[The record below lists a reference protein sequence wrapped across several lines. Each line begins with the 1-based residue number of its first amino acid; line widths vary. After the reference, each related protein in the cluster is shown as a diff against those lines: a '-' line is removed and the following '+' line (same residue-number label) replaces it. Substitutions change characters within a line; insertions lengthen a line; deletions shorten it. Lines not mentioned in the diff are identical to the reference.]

1 MDFLNDPDNAL
12 NMTGW
17 GKRITPQQKQPNW
30 FQKDENQ
37 PTIDMLS
44 FGLDKLGQFFDP
56 NNPFAGEGSGMAQG
70 RVMQRARK
78 PMEDKEKY
86 LNAMIQ
92 RMLSGDITPT
102 DKEMGGLNEF
112 SVKPHPSGNGQ
123 VFSMSAN
130 MMGPR
135 KNNLPFVESPQETS
149 PEPKGLYQSDPNLSW
164 RQNIDR
170 IGENQDLRNL
180 MREAFREHPQDP
192 AEIILSAAQQ
202 KQLSDE
208 KRQLSANTNALMK
221 DVIVERRNQNAMK
234 MAQIKASLDAI
245 KAQRKETQ
253 DEKELAWKEESHKNT
268 IALQKGQ
275 IDKQEYD
282 KRQRPV
288 EDALKNQ
295 RLVMG
300 KVDLEGKFDENRNRR
315 IRGTLLESEARVKA
329 NPDYEALQRD
339 YEETKVA
346 KGKADLAQ
354 IGKREQWQKDKIKYA
369 AKAKEDKRSALADAV
384 PLEGPVS
391 VNDVHKANLYQ
402 TKLPILTQISE
413 GTDSIPKVGDAFLW
427 SWKGDKAKLNTTVNM
442 NTALT
447 KRIHEILK
455 IPEDRQLTIQQHAKG
470 VKMLSDPKV
479 GEITLEQYDE
489 SNLDKWMKKIF
500 PSKSSDSSKEAE
512 TINPY
517 DGEY

>member
-56 NNPFAGEGSGMAQG
+56 NNPFAGAGSGMAQG
-70 RVMQRARK
+70 RTMQRARK

-92 RMLSGDITPT
+92 RMLSGDISPT
-102 DKEMGGLNEF
+102 DKDMGGLNEF

-135 KNNLPFVESPQETS
+135 KSNFPFVDSPQEMF
-149 PEPKGLYQSDPNLSW
+149 PEPKDLYQPDPNLSW
-164 RQNIDR
+164 RQNMDR

-208 KRQLSANTNALMK
+208 KRQLGMTTNALMK
-221 DVIVERRNQNAMK
+221 DAIVERRNQNATK
-234 MAQIKASLDAI
+234 VAQMRAYQDAI
-245 KAQRKETQ
+245 KAQRKEAH
-253 DEKELAWKEESHKNT
+253 DEKELAWKEESHNLDVK
-268 IALQKGQ
+268 LKKGN
-275 IDKQEYD
+275 ISKQEYEEG
-282 KRQRPV
+282 QRKI
-288 EDALKNQ
+288 EEALKVQ
-295 RLVMG
+295 RYATG
-300 KVDLEGKFDENRNRR
+300 NVDLEGKVVENQNRK
-315 IRGTLLESEARVKA
+315 IRGKLLDAKA
-329 NPDYEALQRD
+329 QIETTPDYIELAKDVAVTRA
-339 YEETKVA
+339 A
-346 KGKADLAQ
+346 KGQLELQ
-354 IGKREQWQKDKIKYA
+354 EYGKREQRQQDKIKFA
-369 AKAKEDKRSALADAV
+369 AKKEEKKRSALADAV
-384 PLEGPVS
+384 PMEGPVS
-391 VNDVHKANLYQ
+391 VNDVHKANMYQ

-427 SWKGDKAKLNTTVNM
+427 SWKGDKAKLNTTAKM

-447 KRIHEILK
+447 KRIHEILN

-512 TINPY
+512 NINPY

>member
-1 MDFLNDPDNAL
+1 MDDLYNPADIL

-17 GKRITPQQKQPNW
+17 GKRITPQQEQPSW

-56 NNPFAGEGSGMAQG
+56 NNPFAGAGSGMAQG

-112 SVKPHPSGNGQ
+112 SVKPHSSGNGQ

-135 KNNLPFVESPQETS
+135 KSNLPFADSPQEAS
-149 PEPKGLYQSDPNLSW
+149 PEPKGLYQPDPNLSW
-164 RQNIDR
+164 RQNVDR
-170 IGENQDLRNL
+170 AGENQDLRNL
-180 MREAFREHPQDP
+180 MKEAFREHPQDP

-208 KRQLSANTNALMK
+208 KRQLGMTTNALMK
-221 DVIVERRNQNAMK
+221 DAIVERRNQNAMK
-234 MAQIKASLDAI
+234 VAQMKAYQDAI
-245 KAQRKETQ
+245 KAQRKEAQ
-253 DEKELAWKEESHKNT
+253 DEKELAWREESHNLTVK
-268 IALQKGQ
+268 LQKGN
-275 IDKQEYD
+275 ISKQKYEEG
-282 KRQRPV
+282 QRDI
-288 EDALKNQ
+288 EDALKEQ
-295 RLVMG
+295 RLVTG
-300 KVDLEGKFDENRNRR
+300 DVDLAGKLTENQNR
-315 IRGTLLESEARVKA
+315 IKRGKKLDFETDPTMLE
-329 NPDYEALQRD
+329 LQRD
-339 YEETKVA
+339 YEKTKVA
-346 KGKADLAQ
+346 KGKEDLAQ
-354 IGKREQWQKDKIKYA
+354 IGKKEQWQKDKVKFA
-369 AKAKEDKRSALADAV
+369 ANKEEQKRSAKANAV
-384 PLEGPVS
+384 PMGEPAS
-391 VNDVHKANLYQ
+391 VNDVHQANMYQ

-427 SWKGDKAKLNTTVNM
+427 SWKGDKEKLNTTANM

-447 KRIHEILK
+447 KRIHEVLK
-455 IPEDRQLTIQQHAKG
+455 VPEERHLTIQQHAKG
-470 VKMLSDPKV
+470 VKMLNKA
-479 GEITLEQYDE
+479 GEIALEQYDE
-489 SNLDKWMKKIF
+489 STLDKWKKKF
-500 PSKSSDSSKEAE
+500 LSPKDSDSSIEDE
-512 TINPY
+512 SINPY
-517 DGEY
+517 NGSYE